1 MTSSA
6 DTSRRTACFVKA
18 AHIALM
24 AAVFLCGVYGF
35 GHGLVDSGQHIRYG
49 LASRDWPGKVGVI
62 ESSLVEKG
70 GRGSRTPRIRYRY
83 EVDGRT
89 LRSERIGTGTAY
101 DDAYAVVAAYPAG
114 AEVLVYH
121 DPAGAVA
128 VLERG
133 VGAGDF
139 VRFAVMLLA
148 GAAVLLLTGALLYL
162 MVTMPAIE
170 HLAQW
175 RALRPAEYRD
185 RLANREQ
192 FERQLRADMAM
203 EAEIAER
210 LRGQAARRGPGP
222 H

>member
-1 MTSSA
+1 MPSSPG
-6 DTSRRTACFVKA
+6 TSRRTAWLVKA

-24 AAVFLCGVYGF
+24 AAIFLCGVYGF
-35 GHGLVDSGQHIRYG
+35 GHGLVESGQDIRYG
-49 LASRDWPGKVGVI
+49 LASRDWPGKLGTI

-70 GRGSRTPRIRYRY
+70 GRGNRTPRIRYRY
-83 EVDGRT
+83 EVGGRT
-89 LRSERIGTGTAY
+89 LHGERIGTRTAY
-101 DDAYAVVAAYPAG
+101 DDAYGVVAAYPAG

-139 VRFAVMLLA
+139 VRFGFMLLA
-148 GAAVLLLTGALLYL
+148 GAAVLLLTGALLHL

-185 RLANREQ
+185 RRANREQ
-192 FERQLRADMAM
+192 FERRLRADMAM

-210 LRGQAARRGPGP
+210 LRKQAARRRR
-222 H
+222 